1 MPRARTRARTRAGP
15 AAPARSHAG
24 RYRRGMTDR
33 AVEVLV
39 IGAGVVGLTTAVSL
53 AESGRAVTV
62 QARQLPQQT
71 TSAVAGAIWGP
82 HLVEDSDRVTR
93 WCAETLDVLIALAAE
108 PGTGIRLI
116 SGIEAARAAYP
127 CPAWAAPLSDLG
139 PCAPEALPPGF
150 TAGWRYTAPVVSM
163 PVYLDYL
170 VTRLGRAGGELAAA
184 PLASLA
190 QAVQQGTAPVIV
202 NCTGAGARDFVPDPA
217 VHPVR
222 GQVVV
227 AENPGLTEF
236 FIGTPDE
243 THELSYVFPHAGPG
257 GAGRDR
263 DRGRLVTGPPARDRA
278 ADPGRLRGYR
288 PAAGHR
294 PDPGAPGGP
303 APGPARGAAGGRDR
317 AAHGGRLLIH
327 NYGHGGGGVTL
338 SWGCAREVARLVGVR
353 VADGRHRA
361 AAARLSRMT
370 RCTGG
375 GVSPGAAASAYCPCS
390 ATAGWAI
397 IRGW

>member
-1 MPRARTRARTRAGP
+1 M
-15 AAPARSHAG
+15 
-24 RYRRGMTDR
+24 
-33 AVEVLV
+33 
-39 IGAGVVGLTTAVSL
+39 IGAGVMGLTTAVSL

-93 WCAETLDVLIALAAE
+93 WCAETLHVLVALAAE
-108 PGTGIRLI
+108 PGTGIRLL
-116 SGIEAARAAYP
+116 SGTEAARAAYP
-127 CPAWAAPLSDLG
+127 CPAWAAPLSGLG

-170 VTRLGRAGGELAAA
+170 VTRLGRAGGKLTAA

-190 QAVQQGTAPVIV
+190 QAVQQSTAPVIV

-217 VHPVR
+217 VRPVR

-236 FIGTPDE
+236 FIGTPDG
-243 THELSYVFPHAGPG
+243 THELSYVFPHAGRVVLG
-257 GAGRDR
+257 GTEIEGDWSLDPRPATAQRILADCAVIDPRLATARILEHRVGLRPVRPEVRLEAG
-263 DRGRLVTGPPARDRA
+263 A
-278 ADPGRLRGYR
+278 ADV
-288 PAAGHR
+288 
-294 PDPGAPGGP
+294 D
-303 APGPARGAAGGRDR
+303 
-317 AAHGGRLLIH
+317 GGRLLIH

-338 SWGCAREVARLVGVR
+338 SWGCAREVARLVE
-353 VADGRHRA
+353 
-361 AAARLSRMT
+361 
-370 RCTGG
+370 
-375 GVSPGAAASAYCPCS
+375 SAC
-390 ATAGWAI
+390 
-397 IRGW
+397 